1 VTGPLIQPNLH
12 AALVHFPLALL
23 LVGVLVE
30 LLTLV
35 FWNLRKSTIRIAG
48 RWMLVIGILAAVPT
62 LTTGLFA
69 LHQTAEA
76 ASQPAD
82 AWEAVVSRSTWSPEL
97 WDNIRE
103 HVKWMTIGTLM
114 LLLGTFIWISGTD
127 SARRNMYL
135 LGIVVLVAG
144 GAMITYGGHAGGE
157 LVYQHGVGVKMIS
170 PQFADASVPPVA
182 AGEESAQ
189 LEVGYSPL
197 ELHVFFA
204 GAAIA
209 LIVASLGL
217 SIRLSNVLWENRFA
231 EEKAVAAGYRPAG
244 RMGQSGN
251 LLSIPV
257 IYPGIFWVLSVLVL
271 CMAIIMGLS
280 TLGLWKPQDVW
291 SYLQSKQSRDE
302 IRPVVHIWLGVSILT
317 LAILVGVLIKFSPR
331 RRLLT
336 GIASTLLAV
345 LVVGQVWTGV
355 LMLFDGTSSPHLR
368 FSRARANVPL
378 SVLPVLKFTPVA
390 PPTTR
395 PVESVVPVPATAH
408 TVTAPLPG
416 TMPTTPLP

>member
-1 VTGPLIQPNLH
+1 M
-12 AALVHFPLALL
+12 LVHFPLALL
-23 LVGVLVE
+23 IVGVLLE

-35 FWNLRKSTIRIAG
+35 FWNLRKSTIRAAG
-48 RWMLVIGILAAVPT
+48 RWMLVLGILAAVPT

-76 ASQPAD
+76 SSQSGD
-82 AWEAVVSRSTWSPEL
+82 TWEAVASRSTWSPEL
-97 WDNIRE
+97 WDNVRE

-114 LLLGTFIWISGTD
+114 LLLGIVIWISGTD
-127 SARRNMYL
+127 NARRNMYL
-135 LGIVVLVAG
+135 LGIVVLIAG
-144 GAMITYGGHAGGE
+144 GSMITYGGHAGGE
-157 LVYQHGVGVKMIS
+157 LVYQHGVGVKMAT
-170 PQFADASVPPVA
+170 PQFDAPSA
-182 AGEESAQ
+182 SAGDAGAG

-197 ELHVFFA
+197 ELHMFFA

-209 LIVASLGL
+209 LIAAALGL

-257 IYPGIFWVLSVLVL
+257 IYPGIFWVLAVLVL
-271 CMAIIMGLS
+271 CMAISMGLS
-280 TLGLWKPQDVW
+280 TLGLWKPQAVW
-291 SYLQSKQSRDE
+291 SYLQSKQARDE
-302 IRPVVHIWLGVSILT
+302 MRPVVHVWLGLSILT

-336 GIASTLLAV
+336 GIAATLLAV
-345 LVVGQVWTGV
+345 LVVGQIWTGV
-355 LMLFDGTSSPHLR
+355 LMLFDGTSSPHFR
-368 FSRARANVPL
+368 FSRARANMPV
-378 SVLPVLKFTPVA
+378 SVLPVVKFKPVT

-395 PVESVVPVPATAH
+395 PIELVVPVPATVN
-408 TVTAPLPG
+408 TVTTPSPG
-416 TMPTTPLP
+416 AATTTPQP